1 MVEVALLRLDRE
13 GDDAE
18 GVTNDASDGND
29 NLKYKDHSLMNN
41 ILKQTSIT
49 PSTTK
54 PKQPSLKNSS
64 SFANRSVVLFRME
77 CSSARSARLDTS
89 ISTSDMFYSWLVQSH

>member
-18 GVTNDASDGND
+18 GVTNYANDGNTRII
-29 NLKYKDHSLMNN
+29 LMNN
-41 ILKQTSIT
+41 ILIQTSIT

-54 PKQPSLKNSS
+54 PKQPSLKKTFSFSS
-64 SFANRSVVLFRME
+64 RCVVLFRME
-77 CSSARSARLDTS
+77 
-89 ISTSDMFYSWLVQSH
+89 

>member
-29 NLKYKDHSLMNN
+29 NLQYKDHSLKNN
-41 ILKQTSIT
+41 ILIQTSIT

-54 PKQPSLKNSS
+54 PKHPSLVNSFSFS
-64 SFANRSVVLFRME
+64 SRCVVLFRSE
-77 CSSARSARLDTS
+77 
-89 ISTSDMFYSWLVQSH
+89 